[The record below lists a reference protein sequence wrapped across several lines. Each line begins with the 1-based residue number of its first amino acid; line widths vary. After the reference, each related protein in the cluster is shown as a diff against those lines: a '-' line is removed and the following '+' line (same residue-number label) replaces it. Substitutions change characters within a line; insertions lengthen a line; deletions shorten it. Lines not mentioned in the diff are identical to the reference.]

1 MEELWQ
7 YKNAL
12 AHLAFCDK
20 NSRGRKYAQKNNA
33 PIYDDDDYLFEVISP
48 FAIDCEKIANSKA
61 FRRLANKTQVFP
73 TPRNPHIRTR
83 LQHTLEVEMLAV
95 EIAEI
100 LGLNVNLCRA
110 IALGHDLGHAPFGH
124 FGESFISQTS
134 GKPFNHAIN
143 GVVVAQEIERRGGG
157 LNLCYETLLG
167 VLRHS
172 STKDLKLAIDP
183 NLIQEINVVKLADK
197 LSYTFSDYNDAKRVG
212 YITEPNDTNINF
224 FGQRQ
229 RQWLKTCVTAIVYE
243 SANKGCV
250 AFAETETAGE
260 FKILRQWLYHNVYA
274 PINFEVQKSYLDRLI
289 EFFGKEDF
297 LQGCDPFLLLSLLT
311 DREVFQFGDLCNTAI
326 IPNIGLLQNS
336 SLLEIVPWIREKK
349 IDFTNPGLNWA

>member
-1 MEELWQ
+1 MKELRS

-12 AHLAFCDK
+12 AHLAFQDM
-20 NSRGRKYAQKNNA
+20 NSRGRKQAQKNNA

-48 FAIDCEKIANSKA
+48 FALDCEKIANSKA
-61 FRRLANKTQVFP
+61 FRRLIGKTQVFP

-110 IALGHDLGHAPFGH
+110 ISLGHDLGHAPFGH
-124 FGESFISQTS
+124 YGESFISQNS
-134 GKPFNHAIN
+134 GKTFNHAVN
-143 GVVVAQEIERRGGG
+143 GVVVAQEIERKGGG

-167 VLRHS
+167 ILLHS
-172 STKDLKLAIDP
+172 STRDQNIAIDP
-183 NLIQEINVVKLADK
+183 DLIQEVNVVKLADK

-212 YITEPNDTNINF
+212 YIVEPNDTNISF

-229 RQWLKTCVTAIVYE
+229 RQWLKTCITAVVSE
-243 SANKGCV
+243 SAEKGRV
-250 AFAETETAGE
+250 AFAETETASE
-260 FKILRQWLYHNVYA
+260 FKKLRQWLYRNVYA
-274 PINFEVQKSYLDRLI
+274 PINFEVQKSYCDRLI
-289 EFFGKEDF
+289 EFFKQDSF
-297 LQGCDPFLLLSLLT
+297 FSGCDPFLLLSLLT
-311 DREVFQFGDLCNTAI
+311 DHEVFQFGDLCNTAI
-326 IPNIGLLQNS
+326 IPNIGLVQNS
-336 SLLEIVPWIREKK
+336 SLLEIVPWIREKT